1 MGHRKRSQPRRGSLA
16 YSPRSRAKSM
26 EARIRGWPQVNS
38 DEPRLLAH
46 AGYKAGCVQLVSIDD
61 REHTPSHGKQLVTLG
76 TVIATPPI
84 TIVGIRGYSS
94 DPNGRH
100 AEFDSFAKDLPKN
113 VQNILKIKT
122 EGTPVDEAEKRLKH
136 IKEIF
141 AIVTTTPLDV
151 NLEMKK
157 PYIFEVK
164 VEGGGIPKQFA
175 FTKEL
180 LGKSVKVDEVF
191 ENGTYVDTAAI
202 TKGKGWQGVIYRS

>member
-16 YSPRSRAKSM
+16 YSPRGRAKSM
-26 EARIRGWPQVNS
+26 EARIRGWPQVDS

-61 REHTPSHGKQLVTLG
+61 REHPPSHGKQLVTLG

-122 EGTPVDEAEKRLKH
+122 EGTPVDEAEKRLKKD
-136 IKEIF
+136 IQILQCTILQKVKFLIF
-141 AIVTTTPLDV
+141 
-151 NLEMKK
+151 
-157 PYIFEVK
+157 
-164 VEGGGIPKQFA
+164 
-175 FTKEL
+175 
-180 LGKSVKVDEVF
+180 
-191 ENGTYVDTAAI
+191 
-202 TKGKGWQGVIYRS
+202 GVIM